1 MFRVSTGLRMAVG
14 LLVLEVCATGV
25 GAAPAANPVA
35 IPSGRIRYTVSMR
48 GVNGTQT
55 LAWADHGRRYRQDV
69 AMKINVPGK
78 PAKTVNT
85 WTFTDG
91 AHLHSGD
98 TATKQAVRVKLA
110 SGAKQSLGGVQ
121 TAGKVV
127 GKASI
132 LGKPCEVRQQQ
143 GMKVW
148 LWKGLPLRFEVKGG
162 MKMVATRVEEG
173 VNLPAT
179 LFQVPAGYNVRE
191 IQQQRPGGGP
201 QPR

>member
-1 MFRVSTGLRMAVG
+1 MFRVSAGLRLAAGVVG
-14 LLVLEVCATGV
+14 LGICASGS
-25 GAAPAANPVA
+25 GAAPAGKPVA
-35 IPSGRIRYTVSMR
+35 IPSGRIRYSVNMR
-48 GVNGTQT
+48 GVTGSQT

-78 PAKTVNT
+78 PARTVNT
-85 WTFTDG
+85 WTVTDG
-91 AHLHSGD
+91 AFLHSGD
-98 TATKQAVRVKLA
+98 AATKQAVRVKLA
-110 SGAKQSLGGVQ
+110 SGANQSLGGVQ

-127 GKASI
+127 GKANI
-132 LGKPCEVRQQQ
+132 LGKPCEIREQQ

-173 VNLPAT
+173 VSLPAT

-191 IQQQRPGGGP
+191 IQQRPGGGP